1 MKFCEKTGK
10 SCVAVYMPLALSHH
24 PPKDPE
30 DHIAPLFD
38 GKVIDFA
45 KVPGKGVS
53 KHDRSGRPPKLS
65 PGGGEDSWPR
75 ISSYGTELFTE
86 GGLYGKLGYLKG
98 EEYSKDGWH
107 LDEFP
112 SMKKGYY
119 PPKLKTLPGW
129 MQFQEPQKKTE
140 NSETDSP
147 VEAAKIV
154 EGVSLRIT
162 ESQLRRIIR
171 EVLITEA
178 QKRSPL
184 SRFLR
189 FGDPRKVEGG
199 VSVIHDPYAYAYS
212 EEPALFA
219 FEPGESPPSLKSEKG
234 ISAYSVVS
242 ESPEKIIFKIGVG
255 LGTFQGQLGGF
266 LWKRMI
272 KEDIWIFS
280 GRQIPGAFGADDE
293 PLVDSK
299 TVKNVKQVGLR
310 NLWVIDD
317 YSKSEKKLSDVV
329 DSRDLASSH
338 DMGYDEFLGK
348 GVSKKEI
355 DEYIASLKSKF
366 TTKDQIEAIEE
377 IEGFWNAQWEED
389 HPERETI

>member
-1 MKFCEKTGK
+1 METPRPYRQRTLRDGTILREFRADAHPDELVWHQDRAHRSVRVVESGGWKLQLEEGLPF
-10 SCVAVYMPLALSHH
+10 PLVEGNTYEIPSRSWHR
-24 PPKDPE
+24 
-30 DHIAPLFD
+30 
-38 GKVIDFA
+38 VIRG
-45 KVPGKGVS
+45 PG
-53 KHDRSGRPPKLS
+53 D
-65 PGGGEDSWPR
+65 
-75 ISSYGTELFTE
+75 
-86 GGLYGKLGYLKG
+86 LKI
-98 EEYSKDGWH
+98 E
-107 LDEFP
+107 
-112 SMKKGYY
+112 
-119 PPKLKTLPGW
+119 
-129 MQFQEPQKKTE
+129 
-140 NSETDSP
+140 
-147 VEAAKIV
+147 IV
-154 EGVSLRIT
+154 EGNSMRIT
-162 ESQLRRIIR
+162 ESQLRQIIR

-178 QKRSPL
+178 QKRSPV

-310 NLWVIDD
+310 NLWVIDY

-329 DSRDLASSH
+329 DSRDLASWH

-348 GVSKKEI
+348 GVSREEI
-355 DEYIASLKSKF
+355 AEYIASLKSKF

-389 HPERETI
+389 HPARETI